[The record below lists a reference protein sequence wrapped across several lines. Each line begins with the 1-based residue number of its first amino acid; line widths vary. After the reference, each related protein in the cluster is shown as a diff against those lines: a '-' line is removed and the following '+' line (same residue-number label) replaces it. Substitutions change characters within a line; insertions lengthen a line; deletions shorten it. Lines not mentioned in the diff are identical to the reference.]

1 MKKLKPIFMISLLLL
16 IYVYVCSIASIP
28 SNYVL
33 FQEEKLNVKT
43 LFGVSLQKKEN
54 NKPEIMQA
62 SANFSGQIETLEKE
76 EYQVSLFDKIPV
88 KNVSVNVIPK
98 TKVVPVGASVGLK
111 LYTNGVLVVGMSEI
125 ENIQKE
131 KDKPYENTGIKEGD
145 MIVALNKKEITC
157 TADLVQT
164 VNSSQGEEIS
174 VEYVREGNK
183 YETNIKPSKTVNNEY
198 KLGLWV
204 RDAAAGVGT
213 ISFYEPNTGMYG
225 ALGHGIIDVDT
236 EELITIAKG
245 ELVTTNI
252 IDVVKG
258 EKGKAGEIRG
268 SIHNQK
274 KVGQV
279 YKNTAFG
286 IYGKMENLTSLNINS
301 ANAIEVATRDE
312 IKEGPAKI
320 ICTLENNKTEEYEI
334 EIQKIMKNNNTNNKS
349 MILKVTDSR
358 LLEKTGGIVQG
369 MSGSPIIQNGKF
381 CGAVTHVLVNDPTSG
396 YGVFADLMLKQIREA
411 N

>member
-1 MKKLKPIFMISLLLL
+1 MCIR
-16 IYVYVCSIASIP
+16 
-28 SNYVL
+28 
-33 FQEEKLNVKT
+33 
-43 LFGVSLQKKEN
+43 
-54 NKPEIMQA
+54 
-62 SANFSGQIETLEKE
+62 
-76 EYQVSLFDKIPV
+76 DR
-88 KNVSVNVIPK
+88 
-98 TKVVPVGASVGLK
+98 
-111 LYTNGVLVVGMSEI
+111 
-125 ENIQKE
+125 
-131 KDKPYENTGIKEGD
+131 
-145 MIVALNKKEITC
+145 C

-286 IYGKMENLTSLNINS
+286 IYGKMENLTSLNINL